1 MRNIQLREICGF
13 RSGDKGDTADIALF
27 AYDDAGYDLIV
38 REVTAERVRDHFGSL
53 VRGDVVRYEAANVRA
68 LNFVLHAALG
78 GGGPR
83 SLRSDNLG
91 KSLGGALVRL
101 ELEVPDDVA
110 ATLARRPKR
119 TAPRCPDRWS
129 GVGCGRRRRWRR
141 APARW
146 PASSGRLAG
155 PSG

>member
-1 MRNIQLREICGF
+1 MRLALRQICGF

-38 REVTAERVRDHFGSL
+38 REVTAARVKAHFGSM

-68 LNFVLHAALG
+68 LNFVLRGALG

-101 ELEVPDDVA
+101 EIDVPDAVAAALTRRPRPDVA
-110 ATLARRPKR
+110 WADGMIARRTDP
-119 TAPRCPDRWS
+119 TA
-129 GVGCGRRRRWRR
+129 
-141 APARW
+141 
-146 PASSGRLAG
+146 
-155 PSG
+155 